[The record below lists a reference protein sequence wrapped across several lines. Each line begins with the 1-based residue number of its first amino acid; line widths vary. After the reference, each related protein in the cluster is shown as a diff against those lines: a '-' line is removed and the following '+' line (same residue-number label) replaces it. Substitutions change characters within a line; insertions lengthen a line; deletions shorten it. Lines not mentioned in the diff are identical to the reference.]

1 MIVVPTGYASYHNC
15 RIMAYLDVCDVTLTF
30 KGIAALMGVSFTVEQ
45 GTIASLIGPNGAGK
59 TSMLNC
65 ISGRYTPDGGASGPC
80 TISLDGE
87 CLLSLPAHK
96 RTELGLSRTFQNIA
110 LFKGLSVLDN
120 LMVGRHSRMEYGLL
134 SSIMYWGRAARQED
148 SHRRRVEDVIDFL
161 NLSPYRHQH
170 AGRLPYGVQKR
181 VELGR
186 ALAAEPKLILLDEP
200 LAGMNLEETE
210 DMARYILDIAEE
222 WGVTVLLVEHD
233 MGVVMDISDKVIVL
247 DFGSK
252 LAEGTPDE
260 VQADKNVIAAYLG
273 TEQATF
279 SGR

>member
-1 MIVVPTGYASYHNC
+1 MLFRSRTG
-15 RIMAYLDVCDVTLTF
+15 
-30 KGIAALMGVSFTVEQ
+30 
-45 GTIASLIGPNGAGK
+45 
-59 TSMLNC
+59 
-65 ISGRYTPDGGASGPC
+65 
-80 TISLDGE
+80 
-87 CLLSLPAHK
+87 
-96 RTELGLSRTFQNIA
+96 LGLSRTFQNIA

-120 LMVGRHSRMEYGLL
+120 LMVGRHSQIEYGLL
-134 SSIMYWGRAARQED
+134 SSIFYWGKAARIE
-148 SHRRRVEDVIDFL
+148 SKHRRRVEDVIDFL
-161 NLSPYRHQH
+161 NLSSYRHQH

-186 ALAAEPKLILLDEP
+186 ALAAEPKLVLLDEP
-200 LAGMNLEETE
+200 MAGMNLEETE

-247 DFGSK
+247 DFGGK

-273 TEQATF
+273 TEESTF
-279 SGR
+279 TGR